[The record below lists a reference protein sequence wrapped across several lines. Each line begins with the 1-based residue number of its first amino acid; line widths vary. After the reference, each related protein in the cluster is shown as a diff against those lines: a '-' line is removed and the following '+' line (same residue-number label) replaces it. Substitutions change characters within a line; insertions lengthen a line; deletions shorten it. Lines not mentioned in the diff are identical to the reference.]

1 MNTEDFGK
9 RILSIRQNAN
19 LTQEEL
25 ALRMGVTPQAVSKW
39 ERGQSFPD
47 ISIFT
52 DLCRV
57 LNVSSDLLL
66 GLGYSNFSES
76 NDTDIQKAIFDD
88 VFNNIRA
95 SLETVAII
103 FGTDLVQAFIDGPIV
118 DLVAVERTQMSTDGF
133 LLPIVKLR
141 DDIRL
146 KPKEFMVTI
155 YDRVVY
161 NEQVEVIDDTTLAH
175 MFQTLG
181 QVVRKNYGML
191 LNREIVKSLTDNL
204 RIDFPALIEG
214 VIPEKISYHLLQE
227 VLKIFLSREN
237 CPKYLPRIIESLE
250 NALYRNPDASV
261 EQLAEQVCAD
271 IETPDNIA
279 IYLAHRQ

>member
-191 LNREIVKSLTDNL
+191 LNREMVKSLTDNL

>member
-25 ALRMGVTPQAVSKW
+25 ALRMGVTPQAISKW

-118 DLVAVERTQMSTDGF
+118 DLVAVERTQMSKDGF

-146 KPKEFMVTI
+146 KPKEFMVII

-191 LNREIVKSLTDNL
+191 LNREMVKSLTDNL